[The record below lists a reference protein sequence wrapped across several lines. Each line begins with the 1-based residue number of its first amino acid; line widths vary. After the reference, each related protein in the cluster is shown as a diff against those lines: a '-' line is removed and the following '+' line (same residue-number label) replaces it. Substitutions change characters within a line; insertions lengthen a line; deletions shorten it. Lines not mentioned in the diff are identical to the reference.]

1 MKFFTLAVSVL
12 MVTVA
17 LGGCDYVGVTP
28 IKEIVAAPANFDGK
42 EVKLRGVV
50 KDATRI
56 PLVNIK
62 SYVLKDDS
70 GEITIHTEADLPKM
84 NAKISVKA
92 RVQNVAII
100 KGESI
105 GMTLTEIERY

>member
-1 MKFFTLAVSVL
+1 MKLFTLVVL
-12 MVTVA
+12 MAAAT
-17 LGGCDYVGVTP
+17 LGGCDYIGVTP

-50 KDATRI
+50 KDTTRI

-70 GEITIHTEADLPKM
+70 GEINIHTEADLPRM
-84 NAKISVKA
+84 NEKISVKA
-92 RVQNVAII
+92 KVQNVAII

-105 GMTLTEIERY
+105 GMTLTEIERQ

>member
-1 MKFFTLAVSVL
+1 MKFLTLAIAMAA
-12 MVTVA
+12 MV
-17 LGGCDYVGVTP
+17 LGGCDYIGVTP

-50 KDATRI
+50 KDTTRI

-70 GEITIHTEADLPKM
+70 GEINIHTEADLPKM
-84 NAKISVKA
+84 NTQISVRA

-105 GMTLTEIERY
+105 GTTLTEIERY

>member
-1 MKFFTLAVSVL
+1 MKFLALVVL
-12 MVTVA
+12 MATAA
-17 LGGCDYVGVTP
+17 LGGCDYIGVTP

-42 EVKLRGVV
+42 EVKLRGMV
-50 KDATRI
+50 KDTTRI

-70 GEITIHTEADLPKM
+70 GEINIHTEADLPRM
-84 NAKISVKA
+84 NEKINVKA
-92 RVQNVAII
+92 KVQNVAII

-105 GMTLTEIERY
+105 GTTLTEIERY